1 MMALP
6 EQMTAI
12 GKAQMESVLRF
23 AVVATKGVEQLAE
36 INLKAARSAFD
47 DGLKSAKSLSEIRD
61 VAELPAW
68 SASVAQPSFEKA
80 SAYAKSVYEVST
92 ATGSELGALLEEEI
106 AEFNKQFVT
115 ALDAALKS
123 APAGSEAAVAAVKSV
138 MGVANTAYDNL
149 TKANKQL
156 AAMTEA
162 NVAAAAAQTGAAA
175 KKKAA

>member
-1 MMALP
+1 MALP
-6 EQMTAI
+6 EQLTTI
-12 GKAQMESVLRF
+12 GKAQMEAALRF

-36 INLKAARSAFD
+36 INLQAARSAFD
-47 DGLKSAKSLSEIRD
+47 DGLKSAKSLSEIKD
-61 VAELPAW
+61 VAELPGW
-68 SASVAQPSFEKA
+68 TASVAQPGFEKA
-80 SAYAKSVYEVST
+80 GAYAKSVYEVST
-92 ATGSELGALLEEEI
+92 STGSELGSLLEAEI

-138 MGVANTAYDNL
+138 MGIANTAYDNL

>member
-6 EQMTAI
+6 EQFTAI
-12 GKAQMESVLRF
+12 GKAQMEAALRF

-36 INLKAARSAFD
+36 LNLKAARSAFD
-47 DGLKSAKSLSEIRD
+47 DGLKSAKSLSEIKD
-61 VAELPAW
+61 VAELPGW
-68 SASVAQPSFEKA
+68 TASLAQPGFEKA

-92 ATGSELGALLEEEI
+92 STGSELGALLEEEI

-123 APAGSEAAVAAVKSV
+123 APAGSESAVAAVKSV
-138 MGVANTAYDNL
+138 MGIANTAYDNL

-162 NVAAAAAQTGAAA
+162 NMAAAATQTGGPA